1 MEDRIHWGEPGP
13 GFSQRCTETRQLLA
27 SGFQEMGQFFQDRG
41 ADLVKVYLD
50 R

>member
-1 MEDRIHWGEPGP
+1 LA
-13 GFSQRCTETRQLLA
+13 QKYAETRQLLA
-27 SGFQEMGQFFQDRG
+27 SGFQEIGQFFQDRG